1 MSDIVLSTVDDG
13 VRTIVLNR
21 PETLNAMNAELVRA
35 VGDAFEEANAD
46 PATRAIIFTGAGR
59 AFCSG
64 DDLKEHRHPESEA
77 EARAAVDAIQ
87 RCTRAMVLGDKPI
100 IGAINGWAVGGGF
113 EWAINCDLALWAA
126 DAKAFF
132 PEIRWGMVV
141 TGGVSALLPAIVG
154 LTKAREMLF
163 LGDTY
168 TAAELHEIG
177 IAWKVVAPDRLMD
190 EARSVAR
197 RIADSPQLAVR
208 SMKRVLNDAAF
219 ASIERALAL
228 ETEAT
233 VEGFLDPETTERVGA
248 FARGQ
253 GG

>member
-126 DAKAFF
+126 DA
-132 PEIRWGMVV
+132 
-141 TGGVSALLPAIVG
+141 
-154 LTKAREMLF
+154 
-163 LGDTY
+163 
-168 TAAELHEIG
+168 
-177 IAWKVVAPDRLMD
+177 
-190 EARSVAR
+190 
-197 RIADSPQLAVR
+197 
-208 SMKRVLNDAAF
+208 
-219 ASIERALAL
+219 
-228 ETEAT
+228 
-233 VEGFLDPETTERVGA
+233 
-248 FARGQ
+248 
-253 GG
+253 

>member
-1 MSDIVLSTVDDG
+1 
-13 VRTIVLNR
+13 
-21 PETLNAMNAELVRA
+21 
-35 VGDAFEEANAD
+35 
-46 PATRAIIFTGAGR
+46 
-59 AFCSG
+59 

-113 EWAINCDLALWAA
+113 EGALNCDLALWAA

-132 PEIRWGMVV
+132 PEIRWGMFV
-141 TGGVSALLPAIVG
+141 TGGVTALLPAIVG

-197 RIADSPQLAVR
+197 RIADSPQL
-208 SMKRVLNDAAF
+208 
-219 ASIERALAL
+219 
-228 ETEAT
+228 
-233 VEGFLDPETTERVGA
+233 
-248 FARGQ
+248 
-253 GG
+253 